1 MATVQGGHT
10 DLITVAGA
18 EGLVRL
24 PACAY
29 TGGVLASTDPSESSL
44 TDRGT
49 SNHRDNSEQKNC

>member
-29 TGGVLASTDPSESSL
+29 TGGVQA
-44 TDRGT
+44 RGPGQ
-49 SNHRDNSEQKNC
+49 HRPV